1 MATTD
6 TCLHFTSSE
15 VKASFPGTIGSVAIG
30 YGAGLYR
37 EFHQEVL
44 LPGMGVPDKYTS
56 NENFSGV
63 HHGFDITQLMKAKL
77 INLVSSDHQLRF

>member
-6 TCLHFTSSE
+6 TCLYFTLSE
-15 VKASFPGTIGSVAIG
+15 VKVSFLGAIGPVATG

-37 EFHQEVL
+37 ESHQEVL
-44 LPGMGVPDKYTS
+44 LPGMGVSDKYTS

-63 HHGFDITQLMKAKL
+63 HHGCDITPLMKAKL
-77 INLVSSDHQLRF
+77 INLVSNDHQLRF